1 MKAWLLAITILTLN
15 AFAVEKQNI
24 KLVIN
29 NGDSQEEY
37 LLEGEV
43 RGVSI
48 MENVPVDPNVGQK
61 PTTGLNLREATDK
74 NKKPSIEWII
84 NTQYGTASVRSNTSK
99 IPNDDTATE
108 FDLPTASIEAV
119 RIYISTIINRKHEI
133 RLLFA
138 PLEYQASFIPEEDI
152 LFNGVQFL
160 AGRATEAGYRFNS
173 YRLSYLYHLNPDGRV
188 RYRIGFTG
196 KIRDA
201 YTLVRQDGV
210 QSTFGNESRF
220 ENVGFVPLLHLGV
233 NILITDRLSWDNEI
247 EGSWAPQ
254 GYALD
259 FRSSLNYQ
267 INEHLSLNA
276 GVGYLDGGA
285 NTETVKTFADVVFG
299 FVGIKIRF

>member
-1 MKAWLLAITILTLN
+1 MKALLLALLVMTFN
-15 AFAVEKQNI
+15 ALAAETQNI

-29 NGDSQEEY
+29 NGDSTEEY
-37 LLEGEV
+37 MLEGEV
-43 RGVSI
+43 RGVSLI
-48 MENVPVDPNVGQK
+48 ENVPVDPNVGQK
-61 PTTGLNLREATDK
+61 PTQKLTLREATDK
-74 NKKPSIEWII
+74 KKKPSIEWIV
-84 NTQYGTASVRSNTSK
+84 NAQYGTASVRSNTSQ
-99 IPNDDTATE
+99 IPNDESATE
-108 FDLPTASIEAV
+108 FDLPTASIEAI
-119 RIYISTIINRKHEI
+119 RIYVSTIINRKHEI

-138 PLEYQASFIPEEDI
+138 PLEYQAGFVPQEDI

-160 AGRATEAGYRFNS
+160 AGRATEAGYKFNS

-210 QSTFGNESRF
+210 ESRF

-267 INEHLSLNA
+267 INERVSVNA

-285 NTETVKTFADVVFG
+285 NTEIVRTFADVVFG
-299 FVGIKIRF
+299 FIGFKIRF